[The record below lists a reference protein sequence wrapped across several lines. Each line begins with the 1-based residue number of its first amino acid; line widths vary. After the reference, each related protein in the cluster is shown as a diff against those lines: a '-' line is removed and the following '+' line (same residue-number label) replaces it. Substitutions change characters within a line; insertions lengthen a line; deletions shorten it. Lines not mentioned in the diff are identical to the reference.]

1 MAIDKQI
8 IMRIIVDRIRN
19 IKKLSIK
26 TRETKAIDHL
36 SVIYTGIRRSGKSFL
51 LYQVMNELVK
61 KGHEWDEFLYIN
73 FEDERLIG
81 FDINDFDLLIEAH
94 HTLFQKE
101 PIFFLDEIQNISGW
115 EKFARR
121 MADEKRT
128 IYITGSNSKMLSHE
142 MERTLGGRYLAIL
155 VYPYSYDEFLSAKQV
170 RITNSTF
177 YSIESRAI
185 LLGLLDEYLHF
196 GGFPEITELINKRD
210 YLSNLYNKIFL
221 GDIISRYSISNKSG
235 LEVLLKKVAESVRQ
249 PISYSRLLHIVQSVG
264 YKVGKSTIIQYIE
277 YCKESYL
284 LFSLSNLGAKFVDK
298 NSTPK
303 YYFMDTGLLN
313 LFLIDANPALLENCI
328 ALELIR
334 NEGQENVYYY
344 QDNVEVDFVIP
355 SKSTAIQACY
365 SLNDLLTKER
375 EVNALVKIS
384 KFMKIKN
391 NIIITYDQEDT
402 ITVDDITIQVIPSWK
417 WLLKRRD

>member
-36 SVIYTGIRRSGKSFL
+36 PVIYTGIRRSGKSFL

-121 MADEKRT
+121 MADEKRN

-155 VYPYSYDEFLSAKQV
+155 VYPYSYDEFLNAKQV
-170 RITNSTF
+170 SITNSTF

-196 GGFPEITELINKRD
+196 GGFPEITELTNKRD

-313 LFLIDANPALLENCI
+313 LFLIDANPALLENCV

-365 SLNDLLTKER
+365 SLNDLSTKER

-402 ITVDDITIQVIPSWK
+402 ITVEDITIQVIPSWK